1 MSLLF
6 PAMLAGILGIG
17 IPVALHLIAKH
28 KFPVRDFP
36 TLRLLMRDERTNVF
50 APRLIDPWQL
60 LLRVLVLTL
69 LVLAMARVFLPGSSS
84 TPAPRNLVVVVD
96 CSASMNLT
104 VKNPAGSGQLT
115 LLELARRK
123 ARELLAEST
132 APGQCALIAAADDTR
147 LLAELQPSPAAAL
160 AAASS
165 QLSTLNSQLSLSPT
179 DGSGRG
185 LLHAIATA
193 GDLLRGRREVKSQ
206 IVVLTDLRA
215 TAFATRNQKDL
226 LRLAR
231 ARADLGDKL
240 DLILVDLATGAT
252 ENLAITDAHVRGSRV
267 KVGDD
272 AHIIAR
278 LRNSGTNDRTAKLQL
293 AIGNQPDPAIKE
305 IPLAPG
311 AEAVVDL
318 TTPVNRAVRAIAQ
331 ARLKEPDALPAD
343 DTFSVPL
350 NVAETRRVLIING
363 ASQAAATDSALAR
376 LGQPGATAQPKPAD
390 VEETVDGA
398 TILRFVLNP
407 GRELGRASGTGIDTT
422 LVTPEA
428 LAGQTL
434 SKFELVV
441 LYDVTSLPAQ
451 ALEDLNTF
459 VRQGRSLLIVG
470 ASGMNALQFNR
481 LFFSADPQRPG
492 LAPAQLGNDKDFAPA
507 LALADTSSPH
517 PWLAPF
523 RDRLQGDLSGVRFTK
538 ARELPAVA
546 AGATTMLTGVDGRP
560 LAVEMPLEKGR
571 VAMLAFGFELDRGNL
586 ARTRVFPALMWRLV
600 DYLTGQLRV
609 RPPDILTAL
618 QPAVLDVS
626 EPAFAFA
633 TELELTSLAE
643 SAAGSTN
650 PAPRLKVNPDQ
661 TVLVP
666 PLPAGDYALHKPRAV
681 GAVAGHTRNITVH
694 TDAQES
700 DFTRA
705 TEPQLREWLGGDV
718 RVTEAANAVKLAPP
732 GGEFWRPLLLLLL
745 LAYVAEAATGYVMSA
760 RREKQRAAEASA

>member
-6 PAMLAGILGIG
+6 PAMLAGLVGLGI
-17 IPVALHLIAKH
+17 PFALHLIAKH

-60 LLRVLVLTL
+60 LLRLLVLTL
-69 LVLAMARVFLPGSSS
+69 LVLAMARVFLPGFSS

-96 CSASMNLT
+96 CSASMNLA
-104 VKNPAGSGQLT
+104 VKNPTGSGQLT

-123 ARELLAEST
+123 ARELLGEIS
-132 APGQCALIAAADDTR
+132 APSQCALIAAADDTH

-160 AAASS
+160 AA
-165 QLSTLNSQLSLSPT
+165 LSPQTPDARPHPLSAT

-185 LLHAIATA
+185 LLHAIAAA
-193 GDLLRGRREVKSQ
+193 GDLLRGRREVRSQ

-226 LRLAR
+226 LRLALT
-231 ARADLGDKL
+231 RADLGDRL

-252 ENLAITDAHVRGSRV
+252 ENLAITEARVRGSRV

-272 AHIIAR
+272 AHILAR
-278 LRNSGTNDRTAKLQL
+278 LRNSGTNDRTAKIQL

-305 IPLAPG
+305 IPLAAG

-318 TTPVNRAVRAIAQ
+318 TTPVNRSVRAIAQ

-363 ASQAAATDSALAR
+363 ASQAAVTDSALAR
-376 LGQPGATAQPKPAD
+376 LGQPGATAQPKAVD

-451 ALEDLNTF
+451 AVEDLNTF
-459 VRQGRSLLIVG
+459 VRQGRSLLFVG
-470 ASGMNALQFNR
+470 AGGVNALQFNR

-546 AGATTMLTGVDGRP
+546 AGATAMLTGADGRP

-633 TELELTSLAE
+633 TELELTTLGDA
-643 SAAGSTN
+643 TN
-650 PAPRLKVNPDQ
+650 RPPVRLKVNADQ

-666 PLPAGDYALHKPRAV
+666 ALPAGDFALHKPRAI
-681 GAVAGHTRNITVH
+681 GAVAGHTRHITVH

-705 TEPQLREWLGGDV
+705 TEPQLRDWLGGEV
-718 RVTEAANAVKLAPP
+718 RVTEAAEAVKLAPP
-732 GGEFWRPLLLLLL
+732 GSEFWRPLLLLLL
-745 LAYVAEAATGYVMSA
+745 IAYLAEALTSYVMSA
-760 RREKQRAAEASA
+760 RREKQRVAEASA

>member
-6 PAMLAGILGIG
+6 PAMLAGLAALGI
-17 IPVALHLIAKH
+17 PFALHLIAKH

-60 LLRVLVLTL
+60 LLRLLVLTL
-69 LVLAMARVFLPGSSS
+69 LVLAMARVFLPGFSGK
-84 TPAPRNLVVVVD
+84 PAPRNLVVVVD

-123 ARELLAEST
+123 ARELLGEIT
-132 APGQCALIAAADDTR
+132 APSQCALLAAADDTR
-147 LLAELQPSPAAAL
+147 LLADLQPSPAAAL
-160 AAASS
+160 AA
-165 QLSTLNSQLSLSPT
+165 LSPPDPRLQTLSAT

-185 LLHAIATA
+185 LLHAIAAA

-231 ARADLGDKL
+231 ARAELGDKL

-252 ENLAITDAHVRGSRV
+252 ENLAITDARVRGSRV

-272 AHIIAR
+272 AHILAR

-293 AIGNQPDPAIKE
+293 AVGNQPDPAIKE

-331 ARLKEPDALPAD
+331 ARLREPDALPAD

-363 ASQAAATDSALAR
+363 ASQSAPADSALSL
-376 LGQPGATAQPKPAD
+376 LGQPGATAQPKATD

-422 LVTPEA
+422 LVTTEA

-459 VRQGRSLLIVG
+459 VRQGRSLLFVG
-470 ASGMNALQFNR
+470 AGGVNALQFNR

-538 ARELPAVA
+538 ARELPALA
-546 AGATTMLTGVDGRP
+546 AGATAMLTGADGRA
-560 LAVEMPLEKGR
+560 LAIEMPLEKGR
-571 VAMLAFGFELDRGNL
+571 VAMLAFGFELDRSNL
-586 ARTRVFPALMWRLV
+586 ARSRVFPALMWRLV

-633 TELELTSLAE
+633 TELEL
-643 SAAGSTN
+643 STLGDATN
-650 PAPRLKVNPDQ
+650 RPPIRLKVNADQ

-666 PLPAGDYALHKPRAV
+666 ALPAGDFALHKPRAI

-718 RVTEAANAVKLAPP
+718 RVTEATAPVQLAPP

-745 LAYVAEAATGYVMSA
+745 LAYVAEAVTGYVLSA
-760 RREKQRAAEASA
+760 KREKQRAAEASA

>member
-6 PAMLAGILGIG
+6 PAMLAGLVGLGI
-17 IPVALHLIAKH
+17 PFALHLIAKH

-60 LLRVLVLTL
+60 LLRLLVLTL
-69 LVLAMARVFLPGSSS
+69 LVLAMARVFLPGFSS

-96 CSASMNLT
+96 CSASMNLA
-104 VKNPAGSGQLT
+104 VKNPTGSGQLT

-123 ARELLAEST
+123 ARELLGEIS
-132 APGQCALIAAADDTR
+132 APSQCALIAAADDTH

-160 AAASS
+160 AA
-165 QLSTLNSQLSLSPT
+165 LSPQPPDARPHPLSAT

-185 LLHAIATA
+185 LLHAIAAA
-193 GDLLRGRREVKSQ
+193 GDLLRGRREVRSQ

-215 TAFATRNQKDL
+215 TAFATRNQRDL
-226 LRLAR
+226 LRLALT
-231 ARADLGDKL
+231 RADLGDRL

-252 ENLAITDAHVRGSRV
+252 ENLAITEARVRGSRV

-272 AHIIAR
+272 AHILAR
-278 LRNSGTNDRTAKLQL
+278 LRNSGTNDRTAKIQL

-305 IPLAPG
+305 IPLAAG

-318 TTPVNRAVRAIAQ
+318 TTPVNRSVRAIAQ

-363 ASQAAATDSALAR
+363 ASQAAVTDSALAR
-376 LGQPGATAQPKPAD
+376 LGQPGATAQPKAVD

-451 ALEDLNTF
+451 AVEDLNTF
-459 VRQGRSLLIVG
+459 VRQGRSLLFVG
-470 ASGMNALQFNR
+470 AGGVNALQFNR

-546 AGATTMLTGVDGRP
+546 AGATAMLTGADGRP

-633 TELELTSLAE
+633 TELELTTLGDA
-643 SAAGSTN
+643 TN
-650 PAPRLKVNPDQ
+650 RPPVRLKVNADQ

-666 PLPAGDYALHKPRAV
+666 ALPAGDFALHKPRAI
-681 GAVAGHTRNITVH
+681 GAVAGHTRHITVH

-705 TEPQLREWLGGDV
+705 TEPQLRDWLGGEV
-718 RVTEAANAVKLAPP
+718 RVTEAAEAVKLAPP
-732 GGEFWRPLLLLLL
+732 GSEFWRPLLLLLL
-745 LAYVAEAATGYVMSA
+745 IAYLAEALTSYVMSA
-760 RREKQRAAEASA
+760 RREKQRVAEASA

>member
-6 PAMLAGILGIG
+6 PAMLAGLVGLGI
-17 IPVALHLIAKH
+17 PFALHLIAKH

-60 LLRVLVLTL
+60 LLRLLVLTL
-69 LVLAMARVFLPGSSS
+69 LVLAMARVFLPGFSG

-104 VKNPAGSGQLT
+104 VKNPAGSGQFT

-123 ARELLAEST
+123 ARELLGEIS
-132 APGQCALIAAADDTR
+132 APSQCALIAAADDTH

-160 AAASS
+160 AA
-165 QLSTLNSQLSLSPT
+165 LSPQPPDARPHPLSAT

-185 LLHAIATA
+185 LLHAIAAA
-193 GDLLRGRREVKSQ
+193 GDLVRGRREVKSQ

-215 TAFATRNQKDL
+215 TAFATRNQRDL

-231 ARADLGDKL
+231 ARADLGDRL

-252 ENLAITDAHVRGSRV
+252 ENLAITEARVRGSRV

-272 AHIIAR
+272 AHILAR
-278 LRNSGTNDRTAKLQL
+278 LRNSGTNDRTAKIQL

-305 IPLAPG
+305 IPLAAG

-318 TTPVNRAVRAIAQ
+318 TTPVNRSVRAIAQ

-363 ASQAAATDSALAR
+363 ASQAAVTDSALAR
-376 LGQPGATAQPKPAD
+376 LGQPGATAQPKAVD

-451 ALEDLNTF
+451 AVEDLNTF
-459 VRQGRSLLIVG
+459 VRQGRSLLFVG
-470 ASGMNALQFNR
+470 AGGVNALQFNR

-546 AGATTMLTGVDGRP
+546 AGATAMLTGADGRP

-633 TELELTSLAE
+633 TELELTTLGDA
-643 SAAGSTN
+643 TN
-650 PAPRLKVNPDQ
+650 RPPVRLKVNADQ

-666 PLPAGDYALHKPRAV
+666 ALPAGDFALHKPRAI
-681 GAVAGHTRNITVH
+681 GAVAGHTRHITVH

-705 TEPQLREWLGGDV
+705 TEPQLRDWLGGEV
-718 RVTEAANAVKLAPP
+718 RVTEAAEAVKLAPP
-732 GGEFWRPLLLLLL
+732 GSEFWRPLLLLLL
-745 LAYVAEAATGYVMSA
+745 IAYLAEALTSYVMSA
-760 RREKQRAAEASA
+760 RREKQRVAEASA

>member
-6 PAMLAGILGIG
+6 PAMLAGLVGLGI
-17 IPVALHLIAKH
+17 PFALHLIAKH

-60 LLRVLVLTL
+60 LLRLLVLTL
-69 LVLAMARVFLPGSSS
+69 LVLAMARVFLPGFSS

-96 CSASMNLT
+96 CSASMNLA
-104 VKNPAGSGQLT
+104 VKNPTGSGQLT

-123 ARELLAEST
+123 ARELLGEIS
-132 APGQCALIAAADDTR
+132 APSQCALIAAADDTH

-160 AAASS
+160 AA
-165 QLSTLNSQLSLSPT
+165 LSPQPPDARPHPLSAT

-185 LLHAIATA
+185 LLHAIAAA
-193 GDLLRGRREVKSQ
+193 GDLVRGRREVKSQ

-215 TAFATRNQKDL
+215 TAFATRNQRDL
-226 LRLAR
+226 LRLALT
-231 ARADLGDKL
+231 RADLGDRL

-252 ENLAITDAHVRGSRV
+252 ENLAITEARVRGSRV

-272 AHIIAR
+272 AHILAR
-278 LRNSGTNDRTAKLQL
+278 LRNSGTNDRTAKIQL

-305 IPLAPG
+305 IPLAAG

-318 TTPVNRAVRAIAQ
+318 TTPVNRSVRAIAQ

-363 ASQAAATDSALAR
+363 ASQAAVTDSALAR
-376 LGQPGATAQPKPAD
+376 LGQPGATAQPKAVD

-451 ALEDLNTF
+451 AVEDLNTF
-459 VRQGRSLLIVG
+459 VRQGRSLLFVG
-470 ASGMNALQFNR
+470 AGGVNALQFNR

-546 AGATTMLTGVDGRP
+546 AGATAMLTGADGRP

-633 TELELTSLAE
+633 TELELTTLGDA
-643 SAAGSTN
+643 TN
-650 PAPRLKVNPDQ
+650 RPPVRLKVNADQ

-666 PLPAGDYALHKPRAV
+666 ALPAGDFALHKPRAI
-681 GAVAGHTRNITVH
+681 GAVAGHTRHITVH

-705 TEPQLREWLGGDV
+705 TEPQLRDWLGGEV
-718 RVTEAANAVKLAPP
+718 RVTEAAEAVKLAPP
-732 GGEFWRPLLLLLL
+732 GSEFWRPLLLLLL
-745 LAYVAEAATGYVMSA
+745 IAYLAEALTSYVMSA
-760 RREKQRAAEASA
+760 RREKQRVAEASA

>member
-69 LVLAMARVFLPGSSS
+69 LVLAMARVFLPGFRGA
-84 TPAPRNLVVVVD
+84 PAPRNLVVVVD

-104 VKNPAGSGQLT
+104 VKNPAGSGQVT

-165 QLSTLNSQLSLSPT
+165 QLSLSPT

-193 GDLLRGRREVKSQ
+193 GDLLHGRREVKSQ

-376 LGQPGATAQPKPAD
+376 LGQPSTTAQPKPAD

-398 TILRFVLNP
+398 IILRFVLNP

-470 ASGMNALQFNR
+470 ASGVNALQFNR

-546 AGATTMLTGVDGRP
+546 AGATTMLTGADGRP

-643 SAAGSTN
+643 SGSTN
-650 PAPRLKVNPDQ
+650 PAPRLKVNSDL

-666 PLPAGDYALHKPRAV
+666 PLSAGDYALHKPRAV

-705 TEPQLREWLGGDV
+705 TEPQLREWLGGEV

>member
-69 LVLAMARVFLPGSSS
+69 LVLAMARVFLPGFSG

-165 QLSTLNSQLSLSPT
+165 QLSTLNSQLSPT

-193 GDLLRGRREVKSQ
+193 GDLLHGRREVKSQ

-231 ARADLGDKL
+231 TRADLGDKL

-470 ASGMNALQFNR
+470 ASGVNALQFNR

-546 AGATTMLTGVDGRP
+546 AGATAMLTGADGRP

-643 SAAGSTN
+643 SGSTN

-745 LAYVAEAATGYVMSA
+745 LAYVAEATTGYIMSA

>member
-6 PAMLAGILGIG
+6 PAMLAGLVGLGV
-17 IPVALHLIAKH
+17 PFALHLIAKH

-60 LLRVLVLTL
+60 LLRLLVLTL
-69 LVLAMARVFLPGSSS
+69 LVLAMARVFLPGFSGK
-84 TPAPRNLVVVVD
+84 PAPRNLVVVVD

-104 VKNPAGSGQLT
+104 VKNPAGSGQVT

-123 ARELLAEST
+123 ARELLGEIT
-132 APGQCALIAAADDTR
+132 APSQCALLAAADDTR
-147 LLAELQPSPAAAL
+147 LLADLQPSPAAAL
-160 AAASS
+160 AA
-165 QLSTLNSQLSLSPT
+165 LSPQTPDPRPQTLSAT

-185 LLHAIATA
+185 LLHAIAAA

-215 TAFATRNQKDL
+215 TAFAARNQKDL

-252 ENLAITDAHVRGSRV
+252 ENLAITEARVRGSRV

-272 AHIIAR
+272 AHILAR

-293 AIGNQPDPAIKE
+293 AVGNQPDPAIKE

-331 ARLKEPDALPAD
+331 ARLREPDALPTD

-363 ASQAAATDSALAR
+363 ASQSAPADSTLSL
-376 LGQPGATAQPKPAD
+376 LGQPGATAQTKAAD

-459 VRQGRSLLIVG
+459 VRQGRSLLFVG
-470 ASGMNALQFNR
+470 AGGMNALQFNR
-481 LFFSADPQRPG
+481 LFFSADPQRLG

-538 ARELPAVA
+538 ARELPVLA
-546 AGATTMLTGVDGRP
+546 AGATAMLTGADGRP

-586 ARTRVFPALMWRLV
+586 ARSRVFPALMWRLV

-633 TELELTSLAE
+633 TELEL
-643 SAAGSTN
+643 SALGDATN
-650 PAPRLKVNPDQ
+650 RPPVRLKVNADQ

-666 PLPAGDYALHKPRAV
+666 ALPAGDFALHKPRAV
-681 GAVAGHTRNITVH
+681 GAVAGHTRHITVP

-705 TEPQLREWLGGDV
+705 TEPQLRDWLGGDV
-718 RVTEAANAVKLAPP
+718 RVTEAAAPLQLAPT

-745 LAYVAEAATGYVMSA
+745 LAYVSEAVTGYLLSA
-760 RREKQRAAEASA
+760 KREKQRAMEASA

>member
-1 MSLLF
+1 MNFLF
-6 PAMLAGILGIG
+6 PAMLAGLVGLGIP
-17 IPVALHLIAKH
+17 IALHLIAKH

-36 TLRLLMRDERTNVF
+36 TLRLLLRDERTNVF

-60 LLRVLVLTL
+60 LLRLLVLVL
-69 LVLAMARVFLPGSSS
+69 LVLAMSRLFTPGFSSA
-84 TPAPRNLVVVVD
+84 PAPRNLVVVVD
-96 CSASMNLT
+96 CSASMNMT
-104 VKNPAGSGQLT
+104 VKNPAGTGQVS

-123 ARELLAEST
+123 ARELLSEITPPS
-132 APGQCALIAAADDTR
+132 QCALIAAADDTR
-147 LLAELQPSPAAAL
+147 LLAELQPTPAAAL
-160 AAASS
+160 AALNAPTT
-165 QLSTLNSQLSLSPT
+165 QLATRNSQLSLTPT

-185 LLHAIATA
+185 LLHAVAAA
-193 GDLLRGRREVKSQ
+193 GELVRGRREVKSQ

-215 TAFATRNQKDL
+215 TAFAARNQKDL

-252 ENLAITDAHVRGSRV
+252 ENLAITDARVRGSRV

-272 AHIIAR
+272 AHILTRI
-278 LRNSGTNDRTAKLQL
+278 RNSGTKEKTAKLQL

-305 IPLAPG
+305 LLLAPG

-331 ARLKEPDALPAD
+331 VRLKEPDALPAD

-350 NVAETRRVLIING
+350 NVAETRRVLIVNG
-363 ASQAAATDSALAR
+363 ANQSAATDSALAR
-376 LGQPGATAQPKPAD
+376 LGQPGATAPPKAND
-390 VEETVDGA
+390 AEETVDGA

-422 LVTPEA
+422 LVTTEA

-459 VRQGRSLLIVG
+459 VRQGRSLLFVG
-470 ASGMNALQFNR
+470 SSGVNALQFNR

-507 LALADTSSPH
+507 LALADNSSPH

-523 RDRLQGDLSGVRFTK
+523 RDRLQGDLSSVRFTK
-538 ARELPAVA
+538 VRELPALA
-546 AGATTMLTGVDGRP
+546 EAATAMLAGADGRP

-586 ARTRVFPALMWRLV
+586 ARTRVFPSLMWRLV

-633 TELELTSLAE
+633 TELELSPVGDA
-643 SAAGSTN
+643 TN
-650 PAPRLKVNPDQ
+650 RPPVRLKVNLDQ

-666 PLPAGDYALHKPRAV
+666 PLAAGDYALHKPRAV
-681 GAVAGHTRNITVH
+681 GVVAGHTRHVTVH
-694 TDAQES
+694 TDPQES
-700 DFTRA
+700 DLTRA
-705 TEPQLREWLGGDV
+705 TEPQLRDWLGGPV
-718 RVTEAANAVKLAPP
+718 RVTDAPDTTKLAPT
-732 GGEFWRPLLLLLL
+732 GGEVWRLLVWLLAI
-745 LAYVAEAATGYVMSA
+745 AYVAEAVTGYILSA
-760 RREKQRAAEASA
+760 RREKLRAAEASA

>member
-6 PAMLAGILGIG
+6 PAMLAGLVGLGI
-17 IPVALHLIAKH
+17 PFALHLIAKH

-60 LLRVLVLTL
+60 LLRLLVLSL
-69 LVLAMARVFLPGSSS
+69 LVLAMARVFLPGFSG

-104 VKNPAGSGQLT
+104 VKNPAGSGQFT

-123 ARELLAEST
+123 ARELLSEIT
-132 APGQCALIAAADDTR
+132 APSQCALIAAADDTR
-147 LLAELQPSPAAAL
+147 LLTDLQPSPAAAL
-160 AAASS
+160 AA
-165 QLSTLNSQLSLSPT
+165 LSPQPPDARPHPLSAT

-185 LLHAIATA
+185 LLHAIAAA
-193 GDLLRGRREVKSQ
+193 GDLVRGRREVKSQ

-215 TAFATRNQKDL
+215 TAFATRNQRDL

-231 ARADLGDKL
+231 ARADLGDRL

-252 ENLAITDAHVRGSRV
+252 ENLAITEARVRGSRV

-272 AHIIAR
+272 AHILAR
-278 LRNSGTNDRTAKLQL
+278 LRNSGTNDRTAKIQL

-305 IPLAPG
+305 IPLAAG

-318 TTPVNRAVRAIAQ
+318 TTPVNRSVRAIAQ

-363 ASQAAATDSALAR
+363 ASQAAVTDSALAR
-376 LGQPGATAQPKPAD
+376 LGQPGATAQPKAVD

-451 ALEDLNTF
+451 AVEDLNTF
-459 VRQGRSLLIVG
+459 VRQGRSLLFVG
-470 ASGMNALQFNR
+470 AGGVNALQFNR

-546 AGATTMLTGVDGRP
+546 AGATAMLTGADGRP

-633 TELELTSLAE
+633 TELELTTLGDA
-643 SAAGSTN
+643 TN
-650 PAPRLKVNPDQ
+650 RPPVRLKVNADQ

-666 PLPAGDYALHKPRAV
+666 ALPAGDFALHKPRAI
-681 GAVAGHTRNITVH
+681 GAVAGHTRHITVH

-705 TEPQLREWLGGDV
+705 TEPQLRDWLGGEV
-718 RVTEAANAVKLAPP
+718 RVTEAAEAVKLAPP
-732 GGEFWRPLLLLLL
+732 GSEFWRPLLLLLL
-745 LAYVAEAATGYVMSA
+745 IAYLAEALTSYVMSA
-760 RREKQRAAEASA
+760 RREKQRVAEASA

>member
-6 PAMLAGILGIG
+6 PAMLAGLVGLGV
-17 IPVALHLIAKH
+17 PFALHLIAKH

-60 LLRVLVLTL
+60 LLRLLVLTL
-69 LVLAMARVFLPGSSS
+69 LVLAMARVFLPGFSGK
-84 TPAPRNLVVVVD
+84 PAPRNLVVVVD

-104 VKNPAGSGQLT
+104 VKNPAGSGQFT
-115 LLELARRK
+115 VLELARRK
-123 ARELLAEST
+123 ARELLGEIT
-132 APGQCALIAAADDTR
+132 APSQCALLAAADDTR
-147 LLAELQPSPAAAL
+147 LLADLQPSPAAAL
-160 AAASS
+160 AA
-165 QLSTLNSQLSLSPT
+165 LSPQTPDPRPQTLSAT

-185 LLHAIATA
+185 LLHAIAAA

-215 TAFATRNQKDL
+215 TAFAARNQKDL

-252 ENLAITDAHVRGSRV
+252 ENLAITEARVRGSRV

-272 AHIIAR
+272 AHILAR

-293 AIGNQPDPAIKE
+293 AVGNQPDPAIKE

-331 ARLKEPDALPAD
+331 ARLREPDALPTD

-363 ASQAAATDSALAR
+363 ASQSAPADSTLSL
-376 LGQPGATAQPKPAD
+376 LGQPGATAQTKAAD

-459 VRQGRSLLIVG
+459 VRQGRSLLFVG
-470 ASGMNALQFNR
+470 AGGMNALQFNR

-492 LAPAQLGNDKDFAPA
+492 LAPAQLGNDKDFVPA

-538 ARELPAVA
+538 ARELPVLA
-546 AGATTMLTGVDGRP
+546 AGASAMLTGADGRP

-586 ARTRVFPALMWRLV
+586 ARSRVFPALMWRLV

-633 TELELTSLAE
+633 TELEL
-643 SAAGSTN
+643 SALGDATN
-650 PAPRLKVNPDQ
+650 RPPVRLKVNADQ

-666 PLPAGDYALHKPRAV
+666 ALPAGDFALHKPRAV
-681 GAVAGHTRNITVH
+681 GAVAGHTRHITVH

-705 TEPQLREWLGGDV
+705 TEPQLRDWLGGDV
-718 RVTEAANAVKLAPP
+718 RVTEAAAPLQLAPT

-745 LAYVAEAATGYVMSA
+745 LAYVAEAVTGYLLSA
-760 RREKQRAAEASA
+760 KREKQRAMEASA

>member
-6 PAMLAGILGIG
+6 PAMLAGLVGLGI
-17 IPVALHLIAKH
+17 PFALHLIAKH

-60 LLRVLVLTL
+60 LLRLLVLTL
-69 LVLAMARVFLPGSSS
+69 LVLAMARVFLPGFSG

-104 VKNPAGSGQLT
+104 VKNPAGSGQFT

-123 ARELLAEST
+123 ARELLGEIS
-132 APGQCALIAAADDTR
+132 APSQCALIAAADDTH

-160 AAASS
+160 AA
-165 QLSTLNSQLSLSPT
+165 LSPQPPDARPHPLSAT

-185 LLHAIATA
+185 LLHAIAAA
-193 GDLLRGRREVKSQ
+193 GDLVRGRREVKSQ

-215 TAFATRNQKDL
+215 TAFATRNQRDL
-226 LRLAR
+226 LRLALT
-231 ARADLGDKL
+231 RADLGDRL

-252 ENLAITDAHVRGSRV
+252 ENLAITEARVRGSRV

-272 AHIIAR
+272 AHILAR
-278 LRNSGTNDRTAKLQL
+278 LRNSGTNDRTAKIQL

-305 IPLAPG
+305 IPLAAG

-318 TTPVNRAVRAIAQ
+318 TTPVNRSVRAIAQ

-363 ASQAAATDSALAR
+363 ASQAAVTDSALAR
-376 LGQPGATAQPKPAD
+376 LGQPGATAQPKAVD

-451 ALEDLNTF
+451 AVEDLNTF
-459 VRQGRSLLIVG
+459 VRQGRSLLFVG
-470 ASGMNALQFNR
+470 AGGVNALQFNR

-546 AGATTMLTGVDGRP
+546 AGATAMLTGADGRP

-633 TELELTSLAE
+633 TELELTTLGDA
-643 SAAGSTN
+643 TN
-650 PAPRLKVNPDQ
+650 RPPVRLKVNADQ

-666 PLPAGDYALHKPRAV
+666 ALPAGDFALHKPRAI
-681 GAVAGHTRNITVH
+681 GAVAGHTRHITVH

-705 TEPQLREWLGGDV
+705 TEPQLRDWLGGEV
-718 RVTEAANAVKLAPP
+718 RVTEAAEAVKLAPP
-732 GGEFWRPLLLLLL
+732 GSEFWRPLLLLLL
-745 LAYVAEAATGYVMSA
+745 IAYLAEALTSYVMSA
-760 RREKQRAAEASA
+760 RREKQRVAEASA

>member
-6 PAMLAGILGIG
+6 PAMLAGLVGLGI
-17 IPVALHLIAKH
+17 PFALHLIAKH

-60 LLRVLVLTL
+60 LLRLLVLTL
-69 LVLAMARVFLPGSSS
+69 LVLAMARVFLPGFSS

-96 CSASMNLT
+96 CSASMNLA
-104 VKNPAGSGQLT
+104 VKNPTGSGQLT

-123 ARELLAEST
+123 ARELLGEIS
-132 APGQCALIAAADDTR
+132 APSQCALIAAADDTH

-160 AAASS
+160 AA
-165 QLSTLNSQLSLSPT
+165 LSPQPPDARPHPLSAT

-185 LLHAIATA
+185 LLHAIAAA
-193 GDLLRGRREVKSQ
+193 GDLLRGRREVRSQ

-215 TAFATRNQKDL
+215 TAFATRNQRDL

-231 ARADLGDKL
+231 ARADLGDRL

-252 ENLAITDAHVRGSRV
+252 ENLAITEARVRGSRV

-272 AHIIAR
+272 AHILAR
-278 LRNSGTNDRTAKLQL
+278 LRNSGTNDRTAKIQL

-305 IPLAPG
+305 IPLAAG

-318 TTPVNRAVRAIAQ
+318 TTPVNRSVRAIAQ

-363 ASQAAATDSALAR
+363 ASQAAVTDSALAR
-376 LGQPGATAQPKPAD
+376 LGQPGATAQPKAVD

-451 ALEDLNTF
+451 AVEDLNTF
-459 VRQGRSLLIVG
+459 VRQGRSLLFVG
-470 ASGMNALQFNR
+470 AGGVNALQFNR

-546 AGATTMLTGVDGRP
+546 AGATAMLTGADGRP

-633 TELELTSLAE
+633 TELELTTLGDA
-643 SAAGSTN
+643 TN
-650 PAPRLKVNPDQ
+650 RPPVRLKVNADQ

-666 PLPAGDYALHKPRAV
+666 ALPAGDFALHKPRAI
-681 GAVAGHTRNITVH
+681 GAVAGHTRHITVH

-705 TEPQLREWLGGDV
+705 TEPQLRDWLGGEV
-718 RVTEAANAVKLAPP
+718 RVTEAAEAVKLAPP
-732 GGEFWRPLLLLLL
+732 GSEFWRPLLLLLL
-745 LAYVAEAATGYVMSA
+745 IAYLAEALTSYVMSA
-760 RREKQRAAEASA
+760 RREKQRVAEASA

>member
-6 PAMLAGILGIG
+6 PAMLAGLVGLGI
-17 IPVALHLIAKH
+17 PFALHLIAKH

-60 LLRVLVLTL
+60 LLRLLVLTL
-69 LVLAMARVFLPGSSS
+69 LVLAMARVFLPGFSS

-104 VKNPAGSGQLT
+104 VKNPAGSGQFT

-123 ARELLAEST
+123 ARELLGEIS
-132 APGQCALIAAADDTR
+132 APSQCALIAAADDTH

-160 AAASS
+160 AA
-165 QLSTLNSQLSLSPT
+165 LSPQPPDARPHPLSAT

-185 LLHAIATA
+185 LLHAIAAA
-193 GDLLRGRREVKSQ
+193 GDLVRGRREVKSQ

-215 TAFATRNQKDL
+215 TAFATRNQRDL
-226 LRLAR
+226 LRLALT
-231 ARADLGDKL
+231 RADLGDRL

-252 ENLAITDAHVRGSRV
+252 ENLAITEARVRGSRV

-272 AHIIAR
+272 AHILAR
-278 LRNSGTNDRTAKLQL
+278 LRNSGTNDRTAKIQL

-305 IPLAPG
+305 IPLAAG

-318 TTPVNRAVRAIAQ
+318 TTPVNRSVRAIAQ

-363 ASQAAATDSALAR
+363 ASQAAVTDSALAR
-376 LGQPGATAQPKPAD
+376 LGQPGATAQPKAVD

-451 ALEDLNTF
+451 AVEDLNTF
-459 VRQGRSLLIVG
+459 VRQGRSLLFVG
-470 ASGMNALQFNR
+470 AGGVNALQFNR

-546 AGATTMLTGVDGRP
+546 AGATAMLTGADGRP

-633 TELELTSLAE
+633 TELELTTLGDA
-643 SAAGSTN
+643 TN
-650 PAPRLKVNPDQ
+650 RPPVRLKVNADQ

-666 PLPAGDYALHKPRAV
+666 ALPAGDFALHKPRAI
-681 GAVAGHTRNITVH
+681 GAVAGHTRHITVH

-705 TEPQLREWLGGDV
+705 TEPQLRDWLGGEV
-718 RVTEAANAVKLAPP
+718 RVTEAAEAVKLAPP
-732 GGEFWRPLLLLLL
+732 GSEFWRPLLLLLL
-745 LAYVAEAATGYVMSA
+745 IAYLAEALTSYVMSA
-760 RREKQRAAEASA
+760 RREKQRVAEASA

>member
-6 PAMLAGILGIG
+6 PAMLAGLVGLGV
-17 IPVALHLIAKH
+17 PFALHLIAKH

-60 LLRVLVLTL
+60 LLRLLVLTL
-69 LVLAMARVFLPGSSS
+69 LVLAMARVFLPGFSGK
-84 TPAPRNLVVVVD
+84 PAPRNLVVVVD

-104 VKNPAGSGQLT
+104 VKNPAGSGQVT

-123 ARELLAEST
+123 ARELLGEIT
-132 APGQCALIAAADDTR
+132 APSQCALLAAADDTR
-147 LLAELQPSPAAAL
+147 LLADLQPSPAAAL
-160 AAASS
+160 AA
-165 QLSTLNSQLSLSPT
+165 LSPQTPDPRPQTLSAT

-185 LLHAIATA
+185 LLHAIAAA

-215 TAFATRNQKDL
+215 TAFAARNQKDL

-252 ENLAITDAHVRGSRV
+252 ENLAITEARVRGSRV

-272 AHIIAR
+272 AHILAR

-293 AIGNQPDPAIKE
+293 AVGNQPDPAIKE

-331 ARLKEPDALPAD
+331 ARLREPDALPTD

-363 ASQAAATDSALAR
+363 ASQSAPADSTLSL
-376 LGQPGATAQPKPAD
+376 LGQPGATAQTKAAD

-459 VRQGRSLLIVG
+459 VRQGRSLLFVG
-470 ASGMNALQFNR
+470 AGGMNALQFNR
-481 LFFSADPQRPG
+481 LFFSADPQRLG

-538 ARELPAVA
+538 ARELPVLA
-546 AGATTMLTGVDGRP
+546 AGATAMLTGADGRP

-586 ARTRVFPALMWRLV
+586 ARSRVFPALMWRLV

-633 TELELTSLAE
+633 TELEL
-643 SAAGSTN
+643 SALGDATN
-650 PAPRLKVNPDQ
+650 RPPVRLKVNADQ

-666 PLPAGDYALHKPRAV
+666 ALPAGDFALHKPRAV
-681 GAVAGHTRNITVH
+681 GAVAGHTRHITVH

-705 TEPQLREWLGGDV
+705 TEPQLRDWLGGDV
-718 RVTEAANAVKLAPP
+718 RVTEAAAPLQLAPT

-745 LAYVAEAATGYVMSA
+745 LAYVAEAVTGYLLSA
-760 RREKQRAAEASA
+760 KREKQRAMEASA

>member
-6 PAMLAGILGIG
+6 PAMLAGLVGLGV
-17 IPVALHLIAKH
+17 PFALHLIAKH

-36 TLRLLMRDERTNVF
+36 TLRLLMRDERTNIF

-60 LLRVLVLTL
+60 LLRLLVLTL
-69 LVLAMARVFLPGSSS
+69 LVLAMARVFLPGISG

-104 VKNPAGSGQLT
+104 VKNPAGPGQVT

-123 ARELLAEST
+123 ARELLSEIS
-132 APGQCALIAAADDTR
+132 APSQCAVIASADDTR
-147 LLAELQPSPAAAL
+147 LLADLQPSPAAAL
-160 AAASS
+160 AAVSS
-165 QLSTLNSQLSLSPT
+165 PLAPLTSALSPT

-185 LLHAIATA
+185 LLHAIAAA
-193 GDLLRGRREVKSQ
+193 GDLLHGRREVKSQ

-215 TAFATRNQKDL
+215 TAFAARNQKDL

-252 ENLAITDAHVRGSRV
+252 ENLAITDARVRGSRV

-272 AHIIAR
+272 AHIITH

-305 IPLAPG
+305 ILLGPG

-459 VRQGRSLLIVG
+459 VRQGRSLLFVG
-470 ASGMNALQFNR
+470 AGGVNALQFNR

-523 RDRLQGDLSGVRFTK
+523 RDPLQGDLSGVRFTK
-538 ARELPAVA
+538 ARELPALA
-546 AGATTMLTGVDGRP
+546 AGANAMLTGADGRP
-560 LAVEMPLEKGR
+560 LAIEMPLEKGR
-571 VAMLAFGFELDRGNL
+571 VAMLAFGFELDRSNL

-633 TELELTSLAE
+633 TELEL
-643 SAAGSTN
+643 STLGDATN
-650 PAPRLKVNPDQ
+650 RSPIRLKVNADL

-666 PLPAGDYALHKPRAV
+666 ALPAGDFALHKPRAV

-694 TDAQES
+694 TDAGES

-705 TEPQLREWLGGDV
+705 TEPQLRDWLGGEV
-718 RVTEAANAVKLAPP
+718 RVTEAAAALKLAPP

-745 LAYVAEAATGYVMSA
+745 LAYVAEAVTGYILSA

>member
-6 PAMLAGILGIG
+6 PAMLAGLVGLGI
-17 IPVALHLIAKH
+17 PFALHLIAKH

-60 LLRVLVLTL
+60 LLRLLVLTL
-69 LVLAMARVFLPGSSS
+69 LVLAMARVFLPGFSS

-96 CSASMNLT
+96 CSASMNLA
-104 VKNPAGSGQLT
+104 VKNPTGSGQLT

-123 ARELLAEST
+123 ARELLGEIS
-132 APGQCALIAAADDTR
+132 APSQCALIAAADDTH

-160 AAASS
+160 AA
-165 QLSTLNSQLSLSPT
+165 LSPQPPDARPHPLSAT

-185 LLHAIATA
+185 LLHAIAAA
-193 GDLLRGRREVKSQ
+193 GDLLRGRREVRSQ

-226 LRLAR
+226 LRLALT
-231 ARADLGDKL
+231 RADLGDRL

-252 ENLAITDAHVRGSRV
+252 ENLAITEARVRGSRV

-272 AHIIAR
+272 AHILAR
-278 LRNSGTNDRTAKLQL
+278 LRNSGTNDRTAKIQL

-305 IPLAPG
+305 IPLAAG

-318 TTPVNRAVRAIAQ
+318 TTPVNRSVRAIAQ

-363 ASQAAATDSALAR
+363 ASQAAVTDSALAR
-376 LGQPGATAQPKPAD
+376 LGQPGATAQPKAVD

-451 ALEDLNTF
+451 AVEDLNTF
-459 VRQGRSLLIVG
+459 VRQGRSLLFVG
-470 ASGMNALQFNR
+470 AGGVNALQFNR

-546 AGATTMLTGVDGRP
+546 AGATAMLTGADGRP

-633 TELELTSLAE
+633 TELELTTLGDA
-643 SAAGSTN
+643 TN
-650 PAPRLKVNPDQ
+650 RPPVRLKVNADQ

-666 PLPAGDYALHKPRAV
+666 ALPAGDFALHKPRAI
-681 GAVAGHTRNITVH
+681 GAVAGHTRHITVH

-705 TEPQLREWLGGDV
+705 TEPQLRDWLGGEV
-718 RVTEAANAVKLAPP
+718 RVTEAAEAVKLAPP
-732 GGEFWRPLLLLLL
+732 GSEFWRPLLLLLL
-745 LAYVAEAATGYVMSA
+745 IAYLAEALTSYVMSA
-760 RREKQRAAEASA
+760 RREKQRVAEASA